1 METLIDDLKKIV
13 IAYLPTDTMACDD
26 FIYSFKNDIG
36 GPRGTIRPSTG
47 EIIYTFDYI
56 KRTIN
61 SKDIG
66 FEYAPTNRG
75 FINKF
80 KKIFLRLMTIYGEHF
95 IYEDI
100 EREIYFAY
108 IVL

>member
-1 METLIDDLKKIV
+1 MNTLIDDLKKIV
-13 IAYLPTDTMACDD
+13 IAYLPTDIMACDD
-26 FIYSFKNDIG
+26 FIYSFKDDIAR
-36 GPRGTIRPSTG
+36 PRTSAG

-56 KRTIN
+56 ERTIN

-80 KKIFLRLMTIYGEHF
+80 KEIFLEMLEIYGEHF